1 MVKTYQKLQEKT
13 KKERLKAQAREWA
26 VTADLAV
33 RYQVTPISIGRYEK
47 EGRIPPAQYPLG
59 PHRKMW
65 RFSDL
70 DVHDKA
76 AAARHA
82 AQMAADNAAE
92 AASAKGK
99 ALTAMRKDR
108 QTKTKTLTDTKPEKP
123 AHKPARPHKSAA
135 EFTEVE
141 VTT

>member
-13 KKERLKAQAREWA
+13 KKERLKAQAREWG

-33 RYQVTPISIGRYEK
+33 RYNVTPISIGRYEK

-65 RFSDL
+65 RFADL
-70 DVHDKA
+70 DAHDKV
-76 AAARHA
+76 AAARNA

-92 AASAKGK
+92 IASAKGK
-99 ALTAMRKDR
+99 ALTAMRRDR
-108 QTKTKTLTDTKPEKP
+108 QAKTNKKLTDAKLESRRTNLC
-123 AHKPARPHKSAA
+123 ARARLLTPPNSR
-135 EFTEVE
+135 
-141 VTT
+141 